1 MEFQQQNLSP
11 LGRRLIDD
19 SLPPGPSARCHW
31 RQHWQ
36 PVLK

>member
-1 MEFQQQNLSP
+1 MGIRQQNLSP
-11 LGRRLIDD
+11 LGRHFIDD
-19 SLPPGPSARCHW
+19 SLPPGPSPRGDL